1 MQGSK
6 FEIIYLSKVKTCFD
20 DSNTARNFEDNS
32 IEQTKYQ
39 LYFYYFGI
47 YKCHSMLHDSSIYIL
62 PNAAICF
69 IYIYKCNCKSG
80 QIKYPY
86 TLKGGNVLFKYWTF
100 VM

>member
-32 IEQTKYQ
+32 IEQAKY
-39 LYFYYFGI
+39 LLHFYYFGI

-62 PNAAICF
+62 PTRRSVLYTF
-69 IYIYKCNCKSG
+69 I
-80 QIKYPY
+80 
-86 TLKGGNVLFKYWTF
+86 NVIVNRAK
-100 VM
+100 

>member
-62 PNAAICF
+62 TTRRSVLYTF
-69 IYIYKCNCKSG
+69 I
-80 QIKYPY
+80 
-86 TLKGGNVLFKYWTF
+86 NVIVNRAK
-100 VM
+100 

>member
-20 DSNTARNFEDNS
+20 YSNTARKYEDNS
-32 IEQTKYQ
+32 TEQAKYQ

-62 PNAAICF
+62 F
-69 IYIYKCNCKSG
+69 YKCKSG
-80 QIKYPY
+80 QIKHPY
-86 TLKGGNVLFKYWTF
+86 KGGNGLFEY
-100 VM
+100 

>member
-39 LYFYYFGI
+39 LYFYYFCI

-62 PNAAICF
+62 PTRRSVLYTF
-69 IYIYKCNCKSG
+69 I
-80 QIKYPY
+80 
-86 TLKGGNVLFKYWTF
+86 NVIVNRAK
-100 VM
+100 